1 MLTDPNTSPARGSL
15 RADHEARRLE
25 HRTRRLDFVLGA
37 LKERAQAYESRGH
50 VPRPLHDAIAG
61 FAIELR
67 QDRQRLA
74 HLRRSPR
81 A

>member
-1 MLTDPNTSPARGSL
+1 MILEADTPPAPGTL
-15 RADHEARRLE
+15 RADLEARRLE

-37 LKERAQAYESRGH
+37 LKARAEAYESRGA

-61 FAIELR
+61 FAAELR

-74 HLRRSPR
+74 RLQRHIR